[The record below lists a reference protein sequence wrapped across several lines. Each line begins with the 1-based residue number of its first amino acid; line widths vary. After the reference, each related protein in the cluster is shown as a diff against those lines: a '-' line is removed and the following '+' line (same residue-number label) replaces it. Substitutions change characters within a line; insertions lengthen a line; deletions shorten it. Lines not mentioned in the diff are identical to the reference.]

1 MKTKK
6 VAVVIGSLRKESFCK
21 MIAKNLAELA
31 PPSLQMETIEIGDLA
46 MFNQDFD
53 DEGNTPAAW
62 TNFREHVAKFDAV
75 LFITPE
81 YNRSVPAV
89 LKNALDVGSRPYGKS
104 IWDGKP
110 GAVVSVS
117 PGGLSAF
124 GANHHLRQSLV
135 FLNIP
140 TMQQPEAYIGNVAT
154 LFDASGVLTNEN
166 TRGFLQKFMSSFA
179 SWVEI
184 NASTSP
190 SGD

>member
-6 VAVVIGSLRKESFCK
+6 VAVLVGSLRKGSFCK
-21 MIAKNLAELA
+21 MIAKTLEELA
-31 PPSLQMETIEIGDLA
+31 PSSLEMEKIEIGDLA
-46 MFNQDFD
+46 IFNQDFD
-53 DEGNTPAAW
+53 EEGNTPVAW
-62 TNFREHVAKFDAV
+62 TDFRERVAKFDAV

-104 IWDGKP
+104 VWDGKP

-154 LFDASGVLTNEN
+154 LFDASGVLIDEN
-166 TRGFLQKFMSSFA
+166 TRGFLQKFMNSFA

-184 NASTSP
+184 NVSAQS
-190 SGD
+190 SGE